1 MSRDPALRALILG
14 SYLVVTAV
22 SLVGCGDVDNSA
34 SSPSSPPGSMS
45 PSTGGTAYP
54 DEEFLG
60 DYEGIPED
68 TAGPRT
74 PSAQRQQDARKQAR
88 EALSAYYASGKEHEE
103 WFEDL
108 GPLLSR
114 EAQTAYETV
123 DPASIPA
130 YDVVGDPSVVRHS
143 GGGAITIAVPT
154 TAGDVQVDLIVE
166 EAGHD
171 WAVDRFRFPSAEN

>member
-1 MSRDPALRALILG
+1 MSRDPAPRALTLC
-14 SYLVVTAV
+14 SCLLMTAL
-22 SLVGCGDVDNSA
+22 SLIGCSDVDDSPGATESTHQLSA
-34 SSPSSPPGSMS
+34 
-45 PSTGGTAYP
+45 TTLATDDP
-54 DEEFLG
+54 DTEYLG

-68 TAGPRT
+68 TSGPNT
-74 PSAQRQQDARKQAR
+74 PSAQRQQEAMERATDA
-88 EALSAYYASGKEHEE
+88 LDVYYAVDKDHDE

-108 GPLLSR
+108 RPLLSR

-130 YDVVGDPSVVRHS
+130 NDVTGDPSVVRHA

-154 TAGDVQVDLIVE
+154 SAGDVQVDLIVQ

-171 WAVDRFRFPSAEN
+171 WTVKRFRFPSGDN